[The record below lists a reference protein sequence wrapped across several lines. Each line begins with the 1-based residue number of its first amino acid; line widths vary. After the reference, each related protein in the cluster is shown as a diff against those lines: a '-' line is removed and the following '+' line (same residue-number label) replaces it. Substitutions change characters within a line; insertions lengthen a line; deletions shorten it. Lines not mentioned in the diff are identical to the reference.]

1 VTRSV
6 CLSVCLLVTLVS
18 PAKTAKPIEM
28 PFRVLTLVGQMN
40 YILHRGTD
48 PPTGGGTFEGKHS
61 NSELRNNG

>member
-1 VTRSV
+1 
-6 CLSVCLLVTLVS
+6 
-18 PAKTAKPIEM
+18 M